1 MKSSWGLDRDAELIR
16 DKLVEDQKKLDV
28 ISIVG
33 MGGIGKT
40 TLATKV
46 YNDGYVKHHF
56 YVRVW
61 VTVSQI
67 YDKRAVLA
75 QILESIHRQHN
86 IEKASDSILGLVSVQ
101 LNLDKASDL
110 RIHEVILETWDEL
123 KLFFP
128 HENTGSRILLTSRL
142 TEVASMQNQ
151 MDSFIT

>member
-128 HENTGSRILLTSRL
+128 HENTGSRILLTSC
-142 TEVASMQNQ
+142 
-151 MDSFIT
+151 